1 MAFSHGVV
9 FQTIISGIFLLVSAK
24 KVFVSNTFLF
34 VVAKTTKCCLF
45 KYLIIRLGHCREY
58 NMVSMKGPNSE
69 TCPCS
74 RVVPE
79 NETMSKT
86 SVNDEAIVLSE
97 QETALLAK
105 LVSPVIT
112 QETDQVAFSTP
123 TMESS
128 GGLESLHPEKRLP
141 HSEGNEVG
149 VETNEETQDESK
161 QADGVEI
168 NTIKVTD
175 STDEA
180 VKTYSWKVVGSLAVL
195 AKSMNAHSI
204 DIYHDRKLNTSRFMI
219 HPNSKLRRAWEIMT
233 ACLVL
238 YVCVMVRIMDG
249 FYQTSCSRISTCQ
262 KIPLIIGFQF
272 YDWTHLNGMNI
283 FIDVYFVTDMV
294 MTLRTGIVSN
304 GEVVMDPKKVAHK
317 YLHSWFIVDLISNF
331 PLVLFVQSS
340 GKSLKIV
347 KLQKIPKLLR
357 IGRLLK
363 YLREYAKYYNLI
375 VSFLGLAMG
384 LHLFACLWVSLFNEC
399 TNSRGEVV
407 CTEDEFAPLYT
418 QCVHIIMLMF
428 LGIGESTQYASIA
441 KLKNPETEAT
451 IELYYMS
458 LAVFMLGTIFSSFL
472 FGNVLALLMSWDQ
485 QKAQYRNRMDMIKA
499 EMKYYELPEELQH
512 RVRRNYDY
520 LWINQRAYSDM
531 MLLNQPGISKPLK
544 TTIALHLYKD
554 LLKTVPFFAGSDSRF
569 LGKVCLALET
579 AVYLP
584 GDTIIYCDDIGKE
597 MFIVRK
603 GLVEILIPD
612 PENSEKRIYL
622 RDGNFFGETAL
633 VIDVRRTNT
642 VRAVNICDLNVLS
655 KHAFDEIAA
664 EYPEFGERMKRTVI
678 KRQLDNMNIQSPI
691 EKAKAHTQLTLVVEK
706 SLKQRRMSLSLR
718 TIYRAKKLGD
728 KLKDI
733 ADRASK
739 PVHRLS
745 RVVNSR
751 QSRIRPLKHED
762 LQVKLPLESSYG
774 GDSTR
779 DFAQISGLIKS
790 LSTHT
795 SSYKRSILTMHRA
808 NSGPSRRGSSFNETT
823 GHRRTLDY
831 GRTDSPQDSG
841 PATLADILAMV
852 EHIRQTTELLSHRL
866 GSINDLEDED
876 EDDYEYDDTFS
887 DDMPR
892 SHMSY
897 QHFSPLTEESEDEM
911 ARRESNSIFVPDT
924 KNFRP
929 E

>member
-1 MAFSHGVV
+1 MG
-9 FQTIISGIFLLVSAK
+9 
-24 KVFVSNTFLF
+24 
-34 VVAKTTKCCLF
+34 
-45 KYLIIRLGHCREY
+45 
-58 NMVSMKGPNSE
+58 SMKGPSSDISA
-69 TCPCS
+69 CS

-79 NETMSKT
+79 CETAIKEASGT
-86 SVNDEAIVLSE
+86 SPAESLIPTADQEA
-97 QETALLAK
+97 ALLAK
-105 LVSPVIT
+105 LVSPLVPQDAT
-112 QETDQVAFSTP
+112 QDELFPVATDPSIALGPVLPEILTP
-123 TMESS
+123 TVQ
-128 GGLESLHPEKRLP
+128 
-141 HSEGNEVG
+141 GNECG
-149 VETNEETQDESK
+149 VETNDVTRRQTR
-161 QADGVEI
+161 QANDPAIE
-168 NTIKVTD
+168 TIKAIEFTEGAD
-175 STDEA
+175 
-180 VKTYSWKVVGSLAVL
+180 KRRSWKVIGKLAVM

-219 HPNSKLRRAWEIMT
+219 HPNSKLRRAWEVST
-233 ACLVL
+233 VCLVF
-238 YVCVMVRIMDG
+238 YVCVM
-249 FYQTSCSRISTCQ
+249 
-262 KIPLIIGFQF
+262 IPFIIGFQF
-272 YDWTHLNGMNI
+272 VDWSHLNGMNT
-283 FIDVYFVTDMV
+283 FIDVYFITDMV

-304 GEVVMDPKKVAHK
+304 GEVVMDPKRVARK
-317 YLHSWFIVDLISNF
+317 YFHSWFIVDLVSNF

-384 LHLFACLWVSLFNEC
+384 LHLFACIWASLFNEC
-399 TNSRGEVV
+399 YDIHGQVV
-407 CTEDEFAPLYT
+407 CTEAELAPMYV

-428 LGIGESTQYASIA
+428 LGIGESTTYSSIA
-441 KLKNPETEAT
+441 KLKNPELHAS

-458 LAVFMLGTIFSSFL
+458 ITVLMLGTVFSSFL

-485 QKAQYRNRMDMIKA
+485 QKAQFRNRMDMIKA

-554 LLKTVPFFAGSDSRF
+554 LVKTVPFFAGSDSRF

-612 PENSEKRIYL
+612 PKNSEKRIYL

-655 KHAFDEIAA
+655 KHAFNEIAA

-678 KRQLDNMNIQSPI
+678 KRQLDNMNIQSPT
-691 EKAKAHTQLTLVVEK
+691 EKAKVHNQLTLVVEK
-706 SLKQRRMSLSLR
+706 SLKQRRMSVSLR

-739 PVHRLS
+739 PVRRFS
-745 RVVNSR
+745 RAVVPR
-751 QSRIRPLKHED
+751 QARIRPSQRED
-762 LQVKLPLESSYG
+762 SQGKVSIESNYT

-779 DFAQISGLIKS
+779 DLAQFSRPVSGSSARNLFPKRPTTTHRMNSGLPRQAS
-790 LSTHT
+790 QSVP
-795 SSYKRSILTMHRA
+795 A
-808 NSGPSRRGSSFNETT
+808 EP
-823 GHRRTLDY
+823 RRTI
-831 GRTDSPQDSG
+831 DSG
-841 PATLADILAMV
+841 PRRTEIPLDLIPAALAEITSMV
-852 EHIRQTTELLSHRL
+852 EQIRQTTELLSLRL
-866 GSINDLEDED
+866 GAGDNYDDD
-876 EDDYEYDDTFS
+876 VEDDDFDYDDTYS
-887 DDMPR
+887 DDMPLNLR
-892 SHMSY
+892 DTPP
-897 QHFSPLTEESEDEM
+897 FPPLTEESDEEM
-911 ARRESNSIFVPDT
+911 VRRESNSIFVPSAQNTGNLSTPGRLFGDKRGSDPSSMPT
-924 KNFRP
+924 PKMK
-929 E
+929 